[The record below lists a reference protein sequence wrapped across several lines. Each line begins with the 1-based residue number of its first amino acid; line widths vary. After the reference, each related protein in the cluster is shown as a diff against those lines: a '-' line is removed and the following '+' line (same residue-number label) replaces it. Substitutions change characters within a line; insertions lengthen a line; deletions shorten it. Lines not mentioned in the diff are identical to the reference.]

1 MTLPSQALV
10 PAPPDPI
17 LGLAEAFRADPRP
30 ERVNLAVGVYVD
42 DSGTTPILPTV
53 HEAERRILDRSTT
66 KSYRPIDGSAAYRT
80 AVRDLVFGAAH
91 EIVSA
96 NRSVTAQTPGG
107 TGALRVGADFLIQ
120 TGASRTIWLSEPTWP
135 NHPQLFRLAG
145 FEVRSY
151 PYLDGSGRR
160 IDAERLLGALGRAD
174 RGDVVLLHGS
184 CHNPSGVDPSPE
196 LWRSI
201 GEVLVARDLVPF
213 IDFAYQGF
221 GDGLFEDADWLAGI
235 ARPGLEFLIAS
246 SFSKNFALYNERV
259 GALTIVADDAS
270 RAAAALSHLKI
281 SIRSN
286 YSNPPAHGADVI
298 ETILGDP
305 ELRARWEIELAGM
318 RGRIHANRDALVAA
332 LEAHGVPGEW
342 EPLRRQRGMFALLGL
357 SHEQVAR
364 LRDEF
369 AIYVVGGGRINV
381 AGLTAA
387 NVDHVVGALAAV
399 IGSAARV

>member
-1 MTLPSQALV
+1 MTLPSQALT

-53 HEAERRILDRSTT
+53 HEAERRILDGSTS
-66 KSYRPIDGSAAYRT
+66 KSYRPIDGSPAFRN
-80 AVRDLVFGAAH
+80 AVRDLVFGADH
-91 EIVSA
+91 EIVAA

-120 TGASRTIWLSEPTWP
+120 TGAARTIWLSEPTWP

-151 PYLDGSGRR
+151 PYLDESGRR
-160 IDAERLLGALGRAD
+160 IDAERLLAALGSAQ

-196 LWRSI
+196 LWASI
-201 GEVLVARDLVPF
+201 GDVLVERELIPF
-213 IDFAYQGF
+213 VDFAYQGF
-221 GDGLFEDADWLAGI
+221 GDGLREDADWLAGL

-259 GALTIVADDAS
+259 GALTIVADDTA
-270 RAAAALSHLKI
+270 RAASALSHLKI
-281 SIRSN
+281 AIRSN
-286 YSNPPAHGADVI
+286 YSNPPAHGADII
-298 ETILGDP
+298 ERILGDA
-305 ELRARWEIELAGM
+305 ELRAAWEIELAGM
-318 RGRIHANRDALVAA
+318 RGRIHGNRDAFVDA
-332 LEAHGVPGEW
+332 LEAAGVPGEW
-342 EPLRRQRGMFALLGL
+342 APLRRQRGMFALLGL
-357 SHEQVAR
+357 SKEQVAQ
-364 LRDEF
+364 LRDEY
-369 AIYVVGGGRINV
+369 AVYVVGGGRINV
-381 AGLTAA
+381 AGLTDA
-387 NVDHVVGALAAV
+387 NLGHVVESLGAV
-399 IGSAARV
+399 IGAPARV